1 MLEGNTDEIR
11 MEIQSC
17 FVKTHEYWE
26 KRRGGKNWI
35 AHVTGLDKKYGY
47 KREFLETVKVGKKK
61 VFQLEDFH
69 VDEIHEVASMYT
81 AGVSKCVR
89 VRDTYECVEIAED
102 QVVLSCCTQE
112 EVIERFGQDNGDL
125 VAENLVEQLLK
136 VVTKDEALKLTQQ
149 HG

>member
-69 VDEIHEVASMYT
+69 VDEIYEVASMYT
-81 AGVSKCVR
+81 AGVSKCVH
-89 VRDTYECVEIAED
+89 VRDTYECVEITED
-102 QVVLSCCTQE
+102 QVILSCCTQD
-112 EVIERFGQDNGDL
+112 EVIERFGENNGDL
-125 VAENLVEQLLK
+125 VAESLVEQLLR
-136 VVTKDEALKLTQQ
+136 VVTKDQAIRLVQQ